1 MDGGR
6 PRRGRVHDALGQAF
20 AASTC
25 ARLLTRALSHA
36 HTRTAELDA
45 LKCTAGRA
53 RTREDARG
61 REGAWM
67 KMQLT
72 SALRASR
79 TPWHGGEDAPARSTR
94 RASIQDAGI
103 RQEQDTWSSRRA
115 HSDVGYGDVGCVA
128 Q

>member
-79 TPWHGGEDAPARSTR
+79 TPWHGGEDAPARSARCVRSRMQTFAR
-94 RASIQDAGI
+94 SRKSGAAGGI
-103 RQEQDTWSSRRA
+103 TLMLPP
-115 HSDVGYGDVGCVA
+115 
-128 Q
+128 